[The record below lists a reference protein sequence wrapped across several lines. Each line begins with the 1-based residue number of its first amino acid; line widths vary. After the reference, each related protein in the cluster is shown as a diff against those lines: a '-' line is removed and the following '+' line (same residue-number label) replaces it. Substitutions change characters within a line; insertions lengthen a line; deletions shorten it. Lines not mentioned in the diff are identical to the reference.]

1 VIQLS
6 ALSYITFFTV
16 GFVGLNNVKA
26 NDYVNV
32 IIQALAH
39 IPPLRDYFILQN
51 FENKSQL
58 GNNLTYVLDIET
70 YSVFIHS
77 HYLSI
82 IFSSAFQ
89 HISTQDLESKGIQRA
104 SQPSRVAARD
114 FQRVKQT
121 VQAL

>member
-1 VIQLS
+1 MKNI
-6 ALSYITFFTV
+6 V

-58 GNNLTYVLDIET
+58 GNWLFIFLHLSVYAIEI
-70 YSVFIHS
+70 F
-77 HYLSI
+77 LS
-82 IFSSAFQ
+82 FSL
-89 HISTQDLESKGIQRA
+89 ILYY
-104 SQPSRVAARD
+104 
-114 FQRVKQT
+114 
-121 VQAL
+121 